1 MNIFR
6 LQLRFL
12 IPLGLTL
19 LAAATLAFHA
29 FDVLTEDWFTKDMQ
43 LRSRLATTALSESV
57 TSAFEYNQVG
67 SLDEL
72 FTRTAKEERLTAI
85 GLCSPENHLLLTK
98 GSYPENLDCQLAHQI
113 SRRPLPYFE
122 TLYGTLHVSSE
133 SIVLNSGLKAHVVM
147 LHDSTY
153 VKRRKTQTM
162 RYVLFFLLSLG
173 IVIAAIVAITTQ
185 MSVQSLMKGI
195 RKIVRGE
202 EFALTGQ
209 SSASRKLPL
218 DIAAD
223 VRARLHELE
232 DDYRRIHSASDTWT
246 AEHLRSLLRTQLRG
260 EQVIVLSNREPWVHE
275 WDKGT
280 ITVHQ
285 PASGLVTAL
294 EPIVAACAGT
304 WIAHGSGSAD
314 REVTDAHDSIALPA
328 ESPAYRLRR
337 IWLSPEEIRDYYD
350 RMSNQGLWPLS
361 HLAHIQ
367 PEFDEQSWKTYVAVN
382 RKFAEAAL
390 AEARIKDPVILVQ
403 DYHLAL
409 VPLMIREKLPAATI
423 ISFWHIPWPNPE
435 SFMIC
440 PWREEILRGLL
451 GSTILGFQTSHYRRN
466 FIDSVDR
473 LLETRID
480 HEHSKILFNG
490 CETLIESYP
499 ASIAWPDTNL
509 TGTEHREE
517 AGRVKRSNGLSE
529 GCRIILGVDRFDY
542 TKGIPE
548 RLLAFERLLEQSP
561 EWIGKVAF
569 IQVAAPSREHIN
581 DYQALRQRISQ
592 QVTAINRRFAQ
603 TGAPA
608 VILLDRFH
616 NHAEI
621 NALYRAADACVVS
634 SLHDGMNLVCKEFV
648 AARHDE
654 QGVLLLSQFTG
665 ASRELPEALSINPY
679 HIEGMTN
686 ALHQA
691 LDMPPSEQ
699 RERMASMRTTVRES
713 NVFRWAGRMLGDASH
728 QRLRQRIAQRLQS
741 SHTGT

>member
-12 IPLGLTL
+12 IPFGVTL

-29 FDVLTEDWFTKDMQ
+29 FDVLTEQWFTKDMQ

-57 TSAFEYNQVG
+57 SSAFEYNQIA
-67 SLDEL
+67 SLSEL
-72 FTRTAKEERLTAI
+72 FTRTAQEERLTAI
-85 GLCSPENHLLLTK
+85 GLCSPDNNLLLSK
-98 GSYPENLDCQLAHQI
+98 GNYPEDLDCQLAHKI
-113 SRRPLPYFE
+113 SRQSLPYFR
-122 TLYGTLHVSSE
+122 TASGMQNVSSE
-133 SIVLNSGLKAHVVM
+133 SVVLSSGLKAHVVM
-147 LHDSTY
+147 LHDRAY
-153 VKRRKTQTM
+153 AERRKRQTM
-162 RYVLFFLLSLG
+162 RYVMSFLLALG
-173 IVIAAIVAITTQ
+173 VIVATLVVITTQ

-202 EFALTGQ
+202 EFALEGQ
-209 SSASRKLPL
+209 SRASRALPL
-218 DIAAD
+218 EIAAD
-223 VRARLHELE
+223 VRARLRELE
-232 DDYRRIHSASDTWT
+232 DDYRRIHNANDTWT

-275 WDKGT
+275 WDKGA
-280 ITVHQ
+280 IAMHQ

-314 REVTDAHDSIALPA
+314 REVTDANDSIALPVDA
-328 ESPAYRLRR
+328 PTYRLRR
-337 IWLSPEEIRDYYD
+337 IWLSDREVRDYYD

-367 PEFDEQSWKTYVAVN
+367 PEFDEKSWRTYIEVN
-382 RKFAEAAL
+382 RKFADAAL

-409 VPLMIREKLPAATI
+409 VPQMIREKLPAATI

-440 PWREEILRGLL
+440 PWRNEILRGLL

-490 CETLIESYP
+490 NETLIESYP
-499 ASIAWPDTNL
+499 ASIAWPTDTL
-509 TGTEHREE
+509 TDAVRKAETCEVRNTHR
-517 AGRVKRSNGLSE
+517 LPE
-529 GCRIILGVDRFDY
+529 GCRIIVGVDRFDY

-548 RLLAFERLLEQSP
+548 RLLAFERLLDQSP
-561 EWIGKVAF
+561 EWIGRVVF
-569 IQVAAPSREHIN
+569 IQVAAPSREHID
-581 DYQALRQRISQ
+581 DYQALRQRISR
-592 QVTAINRRFAQ
+592 QVASINQHFGQ
-603 TGAPA
+603 TDRPA

-616 NHAEI
+616 HHAEI
-621 NALYRAADACVVS
+621 NALYRAADVCVVS
-634 SLHDGMNLVCKEFV
+634 SLHDGMNLVCKEFI
-648 AARHDE
+648 AARDDE

-665 ASRELPEALSINPY
+665 AARELPEALGINPY
-679 HIEGMTN
+679 HIEGMVV
-686 ALHQA
+686 ALRQA
-691 LDMPPSEQ
+691 LEMPPSEQ
-699 RERMASMRTTVRES
+699 KERMASMRTTIREA
-713 NVFRWAGRMLGDASH
+713 NVFRWAGSMLGDASH
-728 QRLRQRIAQRLQS
+728 QRLRQRIAQRVQS
-741 SHTGT
+741 SHSSA